1 MAATKE
7 ELKARLVTGHV
18 ITEADIHD
26 ILEVAG
32 EPGPQGEPGVKGD
45 TGEAGPRGDTGEQG
59 PKGEAGPRGDAGP
72 KGDAGPQGKQGP
84 QGEPGFITSVQYDD
98 ILSRLTALEGPE
110 E

>member
-32 EPGPQGEPGVKGD
+32 EPGPQGEPGKDGVDGKPGV
-45 TGEAGPRGDTGEQG
+45 
-59 PKGEAGPRGDAGP
+59 
-72 KGDAGPQGKQGP
+72 KGDAGPQGEQGPQGEPGPKGDAGP
-84 QGEPGFITSVQYDD
+84 QGEPGFITSEQYDD
-98 ILSRLTALEGPE
+98 ILSRLTALEGTE
-110 E
+110 

>member
-18 ITEADIHD
+18 ITEADVHD

-32 EPGPQGEPGVKGD
+32 EPGPQG
-45 TGEAGPRGDTGEQG
+45 
-59 PKGEAGPRGDAGP
+59 
-72 KGDAGPQGKQGP
+72 DAGPQGEPGP
-84 QGEPGFITSVQYDD
+84 QGDAGEKGDPGEKGEPGEKGDPGEKGEPGFITSEQYDD
-98 ILSRLTALEGPE
+98 ILSRLTALEETE

>member
-7 ELKARLVTGHV
+7 ELKARLVTGYV

-32 EPGPQGEPGVKGD
+32 EVGPQGEPGKDGVDGKPGVKGD
-45 TGEAGPRGDTGEQG
+45 AGE
-59 PKGEAGPRGDAGP
+59 KGEPGKKGEPGP
-72 KGDAGPQGKQGP
+72 KGDPGEK
-84 QGEPGFITSVQYDD
+84 GEPGFITSEQYDD